1 MMLRR
6 FCLVM
11 VLVAVTF
18 TLAGCG
24 KKKDSDAPSAPPGA
38 PGAQGGAPGASAGA
52 LPIPGAPGAGGSAG
66 GAPMPPGAP
75 GAPGAAGPGGSAGGA
90 PVPPGPPGAPGAPGP
105 GAMAEAPEA
114 GAAPA
119 GDGAA
124 ADPAALE
131 AGVKLNNDGK
141 MAAAIGVWRK
151 ALAKSPKDKV
161 LIEHISNV
169 EKELR
174 MVADAEAKA
183 RAQAIQ
189 QEKVW
194 AELLKELR
202 PEREATQA
210 AATRGIGNAGLGNEG
225 RVGRE

>member
-6 FCLVM
+6 FCIAM
-11 VLVAVTF
+11 VLVTLAV

-24 KKKDSDAPSAPPGA
+24 KKKSKDVASAPPGA
-38 PGAQGGAPGASAGA
+38 PGGPASPGVPSPPGGAQR
-52 LPIPGAPGAGGSAG
+52 PGAPGAGAMPGS
-66 GAPMPPGAP
+66 
-75 GAPGAAGPGGSAGGA
+75 
-90 PVPPGPPGAPGAPGP
+90 PPGPPGAPGAPGGTASGSPTPPPGP
-105 GAMAEAPEA
+105 GAMPGAMPGAAPGVAEAPEA
-114 GAAPA
+114 GTAPA
-119 GDGAA
+119 GGAA
-124 ADPAALE
+124 TSDPKALE
-131 AGVKLNNDGK
+131 AGIKLNNEGHPQ
-141 MAAAIGVWRK
+141 AALGVWRT
-151 ALAKSPKDKV
+151 ALAASPRDPV
-161 LIEHISNV
+161 LSLHVSNV

-189 QEKVW
+189 QEKIW

-210 AATRGIGNAGLGNEG
+210 AATRGIGNAGIGSEG